1 MKSVLNS
8 KPSWLARKMI
18 LSVTLASLTLSS
30 AFAEA
35 QMRGGGGHGG
45 GRGPGGGGNPGGGRP
60 SEPTRPN
67 RPEPSNPGRGGDNRG
82 DNRGGDNR
90 GGNGP
95 GRGNDRGD
103 RGGGRDDRGGRNEPP
118 RPSQPTRPSEPTRP
132 NRPSEPTRP
141 NRPPEPS
148 RPNRPSEPSRPN
160 RPSEP
165 TRPGNPGNGGGR
177 RDHGGYQRDNGG
189 AIDRRRDENRRDR
202 DNRRDSFN
210 RDRDNRRNERSSWNN
225 RYRVNPPSRRDGYR
239 DHSTWTSRYDRWWS
253 NASRP
258 SYYSPAQRMHWHRP
272 MPAPGA
278 WRYSEVEQIA
288 DNLEYLSRDVFDS
301 MDRVA
306 LQNEYG
312 LRLRRVLVGL
322 IDATE
327 NFNDSVGDRY
337 DWSDTINDLFYLE
350 SQLDLA
356 EQTLDGYSQAWR
368 VQEEMGSLRYYVNE
382 LLWTY
387 RQNF

>member
-1 MKSVLNS
+1 
-8 KPSWLARKMI
+8 MI

-30 AFAEA
+30 VLAEA
-35 QMRGGGGHGG
+35 QMRGGGG
-45 GRGPGGGGNPGGGRP
+45 RGPGGG
-60 SEPTRPN
+60 SS
-67 RPEPSNPGRGGDNRG
+67 RPEPYNPGRGHDNNGPGRGDNRG
-82 DNRGGDNR
+82 D
-90 GGNGP
+90 
-95 GRGNDRGD
+95 RGNDRGD
-103 RGGGRDDRGGRNEPP
+103 RGNDRGDRGNDRGGRDDRGGRGNGPSRPSEPSRP
-118 RPSQPTRPSEPTRP
+118 NRPSQPT
-132 NRPSEPTRP
+132 
-141 NRPPEPS
+141 
-148 RPNRPSEPSRPN
+148 RPSEPSRPN

-165 TRPGNPGNGGGR
+165 TRPSQPNRPSEPNRPGHGGRDDRDNRPGHSGR
-177 RDHGGYQRDNGG
+177 RDWGGYERDNRNT
-189 AIDRRRDENRRDR
+189 IERRRDENRRDR

-225 RYRVNPPSRRDGYR
+225 RYRVNPPSRHAGYR
-239 DHSTWTSRYDRWWS
+239 DHSTWSSRYDRWWS
-253 NASRP
+253 GASRP
-258 SYYSPAQRMHWHRP
+258 SYYSPAQRIRWHRP
-272 MPAPGA
+272 MPSPGV

-327 NFNDSVGDRY
+327 NFNDSVSDRY
-337 DWSDTINDLFYLE
+337 DWSDTITDLFYLE
-350 SQLDLA
+350 AQLDLA

>member
-1 MKSVLNS
+1 MKSVLTS

-30 AFAEA
+30 VFAEA
-35 QMRGGGGHGG
+35 QMRGGGRHDGG
-45 GRGPGGGGNPGGGRP
+45 GRGPGGGGP
-60 SEPTRPN
+60 SH
-67 RPEPSNPGRGGDNRG
+67 PGRGGDNRG
-82 DNRGGDNR
+82 GNDNRG

-103 RGGGRDDRGGRNEPP
+103 RGGGRDDRGGRNEP
-118 RPSQPTRPSEPTRP
+118 TRP

-141 NRPPEPS
+141 SQPT
-148 RPNRPSEPSRPN
+148 RPSEPSRPN

-165 TRPGNPGNGGGR
+165 TRPSQPTRPSEPSRPNRPSEPSRPGNDNRPGNGGGR
-177 RDHGGYQRDNGG
+177 RDHGGYQRDNGNS
-189 AIDRRRDENRRDR
+189 IERRRDENRRDR

-225 RYRVNPPSRRDGYR
+225 RYRANPPSRRDGYR
-239 DHSTWTSRYDRWWS
+239 DHSTWTSRFDRWWS
-253 NASRP
+253 NVSRP